1 MTRTH
6 VSLLAALLLTAPL
19 AAQGGGQRP
28 LTPADFDQWRSI
40 RGESLSRDGR
50 WVVYSL
56 VPQVGEGEVVVHA
69 TRGATEYRHTRGYI
83 GRPQTRPG
91 ASGPEAGYNA
101 PAARITADGRFAVFT
116 IDPPRDSVERARR
129 DKRKPEQSP
138 KSSLGIMDLS
148 NGRVTVIPR
157 VKSFRISRDDGRW
170 LAYLMEADS
179 ASRDTSKAD
188 STRRGN
194 QPSGAPAAPGVSP
207 ASPAGGAPAPAAVA
221 AATPGGTPRPIASD
235 TAKGEKKK
243 DYGTTLVLRD
253 LSTGTETRIAD
264 VLAYA
269 MDEPGHWLGYT
280 VSSKTAANDG
290 AYARSLVNG
299 RTEALLTGRGNYK
312 GLVFDEGGTQVA
324 FVSDRDEYTRD
335 KPRYALYQARLA
347 EGARGRQIVGNNGPG
362 NGLVVAEKG
371 TLAFS
376 RNGRVLTFG
385 VMPPPLDSIPADSLA
400 DKAVFDLWNWRDPRL
415 QPQQRVEAGRDR
427 DRAYT
432 AVYDLT
438 AGRSF
443 VLGSDSLQSVR
454 VAEGG
459 ETAVGTNELP
469 YAISSMWGEGG
480 SDVYAFVTRTGERR
494 LVARRVPFDP
504 ELSTGGRFVAW
515 FGEDKHW
522 HAYEIA
528 TGRSVDLTGS
538 LTGVRFEQEEWD
550 TPDQPAPY
558 GIAGWTRGDQS
569 VLVYDRFDV
578 WDIDPTGHRAPRI
591 VTDSVGRRGH
601 VAFRVMDLDPD
612 EHAIDPAQPLY
623 LRAFDEETK
632 ESGFWRDRLGVTAA
646 PVRLV
651 MGPRQYGTAQ
661 KAHDADVFLF
671 TESTVRDF
679 PDLWASGPTFSDA
692 AKLSNANP
700 QQSRYRW
707 ASVELVHWR
716 SGDGV
721 ELKGLLY
728 KPDNFDPTR
737 KYPMLVYFYERLSD
751 NLYSYVPPS
760 GRNVINPLV
769 YASNGYLVF
778 EPDIVYTT
786 GEPGPSAVKSVVP
799 GVNSL
804 IARGFVDPNAI
815 GLQGQSWG
823 GYQTAYIITQ
833 TPMFR
838 AAMAGAPVANMTSAY
853 GGIRW
858 QSGLARAFQYEH
870 GQSRIG
876 GSIWQAPLRY
886 LENSPLFQ
894 ADRITTPLFI
904 MSNDNDG
911 AVPWYQGIELFVALR
926 RLGKEVYLIN
936 YNGDE
941 HNPTK
946 RANQID
952 VAIRMQQFF
961 DHFLKGAPEP
971 EWMSRGIPFLQKGRD
986 QLATPPARTT
996 PMPAGEPPAPVPGQ
1010 VPAARTTGQTSGQT
1024 TQPAQTPPPAQ

>member
-1 MTRTH
+1 MRRTH
-6 VSLLAALLLTAPL
+6 ATLLAALLLAAPL
-19 AAQGGGQRP
+19 GAQGGPRRP

-40 RGESLSRDGR
+40 RGEALSRDGR

-56 VPQVGEGEVVVHA
+56 VPQVGEGEVVVRA

-83 GRPQTRPG
+83 GRPQTRAG
-91 ASGPEAGYNA
+91 ATGPDAGYNP
-101 PAARITADGRFAVFT
+101 PAARISADGRFAVFT

-129 DKRKPEQSP
+129 EKRKPEASP
-138 KSSLGIMDLS
+138 KSSLGIMSLAD
-148 NGRVTVIPR
+148 GRVSVIPR
-157 VKSFRISRDDGRW
+157 VKSFRLPRDEGRW
-170 LAYLMEADS
+170 LAYLLEADS
-179 ASRDTSKAD
+179 ARSD
-188 STRRGN
+188 STRSDTTRRAG
-194 QPSGAPAAPGVSP
+194 PTATAAGAPATP
-207 ASPAGGAPAPAAVA
+207 AA

-235 TAKGEKKK
+235 TGRAGEKKK

-253 LSTGTETRIAD
+253 LSTGTEVRIAD
-264 VLAYA
+264 VTAYA
-269 MDEPGHWLGYT
+269 LDDDGRWLGYT

-299 RTEALLTGRGNYK
+299 RTEPLLTGRGNYK
-312 GLVFDEGGTQVA
+312 GMVFDEAGRQVA
-324 FVSDRDEYTRD
+324 FVSDRDEAARD
-335 KPRYALYQARLA
+335 KPRYALYQARLG
-347 EGARGRQIVGNNGPG
+347 EGARARQLVGSGGPG
-362 NGLVVAEKG
+362 NNLQVAEKG

-385 VMPPPLDSIPADSLA
+385 AAPPPLDSIPADSLA

-427 DRAYT
+427 DRSYT
-432 AVYDLT
+432 AVYDL
-438 AGRSF
+438 AGGRAV
-443 VLGSDSLQSVR
+443 VLGSDSLQGVR
-454 VAEGG
+454 VAETG
-459 ETAVGTNELP
+459 ETAIGMNELP
-469 YAISSMWGEGG
+469 YAISAMWGEGG
-480 SDVYAFVTRTGERR
+480 SDVYAFSTRTGARK
-494 LVARRVPFDP
+494 LVAKRVPFDA

-515 FGEDKHW
+515 FDNDKHW
-522 HAYEIA
+522 HAYEVA
-528 TGRSVDLTGS
+528 TGRSVDLTGRLS
-538 LTGVRFEQEEWD
+538 GVRFEQEEWD
-550 TPDQPAPY
+550 TPDLPAPY
-558 GIAGWTRGDQS
+558 GIAGWTKGDRS

-578 WDIDPTGHRAPRI
+578 WEIDPTGARAPRV

-601 VAFRVMDLDPD
+601 LAFRVMDMDPD
-612 EHAIDPAQPLY
+612 ERSIDPAQPLL
-623 LRAFDEETK
+623 LRAFDEESK
-632 ESGFWRDRLGVTAA
+632 ESGFWRDRLDAAGA

-661 KAHDADVFLF
+661 KAHDADVYLF
-671 TESTVRDF
+671 TQSTVRDF
-679 PDLWASGPTFSDA
+679 PDLWASGPTFADA
-692 AKLSNANP
+692 ARLSQANP
-700 QQSRYRW
+700 QQSQYRW
-707 ASVELVHWR
+707 ANVELVRWR

-728 KPDNFDPTR
+728 KPDDFDPTR
-737 KYPMLVYFYERLSD
+737 KYPMVVYFYERLSD

-769 YASNGYLVF
+769 YASQGYLVF

-804 IARGFVDPNAI
+804 ISRGFVDPNAV

-858 QSGLARAFQYEH
+858 QSGLARAFQYER

-876 GSIWQAPLRY
+876 GSLWQAPLRY

-894 ADRITTPLFI
+894 AERITTPLFI

-911 AVPWYQGIELFVALR
+911 AVPWYQGIEMFVALR

-971 EWMSRGIPFLQKGRD
+971 EWMTRGIPFLQKGRD

-996 PMPAGEPPAPVPGQ
+996 PVPAGEPPAPVPGS

-1024 TQPAQTPPPAQ
+1024 TPTTTPPPV